1 MMRRVDTATMS
12 ERDKTRWLL
21 TGGIIGPVFF
31 VVIFLIEGWTR
42 PGYDPMRHFV
52 STLSLSDQGW
62 QQIANFLITGILFI
76 AGAVGLRRAMRDGL
90 GSRWGPIL
98 IGAAGLGVLLA
109 GVFVTDPAMG
119 YPPGS
124 PAGLPTTSSWHG
136 TIHDLVSLVVFVGL
150 PIATFVVARR
160 FRGEGSRWALY
171 SVVTG
176 VAMLTGTV
184 LMFVLQDWIGL
195 FQRIVVI
202 LGFGWV
208 AQLCLR
214 FRREV
219 SAAGA

>member
-1 MMRRVDTATMS
+1 MS
-12 ERDKTRWLL
+12 ERDKTKWLL
-21 TGGIIGPVFF
+21 TAGVIGPVFF
-31 VVIFLIEGWTR
+31 VTVFLIEGWTR
-42 PGYDPMRHFV
+42 EGYDPMRHFV

-62 QQIANFLITGILFI
+62 QQIANFLVTGILFL
-76 AGAVGLRRAMRDGL
+76 ATAVGLRRAMRDGP

-98 IGAAGLGVLLA
+98 IGAAGSGVFLA
-109 GVFVTDPAMG
+109 GVFVTDPAMS

-124 PAGLPTTSSWHG
+124 PPGLPTTSSWHG
-136 TIHDLVSLVVFVGL
+136 TIHDLVSMVVFLGL

-171 SVVTG
+171 SVGTG

-184 LMFVLQDWIGL
+184 LMFTVFQDVVGL

-214 FRREV
+214 LRREV
-219 SAAGA
+219 VAAGA